1 MFILKHYKR
10 GVLLYLWWEFCEV
23 HAWSW
28 ERIFLKG
35 GNQFYRG
42 MEETKE
48 MFSVGSLVGWFVFV
62 FVFVLVGLNTSA
74 AASPSAGASA
84 GAALS
89 AMIADLLKNIK
100 DTERTPKDS
109 QC

>member
-1 MFILKHYKR
+1 MFTLKHYKR
-10 GVLLYLWWEFCEV
+10 GVLLYLWWEFGEV

-35 GNQFYRG
+35 GNQFHRG

-48 MFSVGSLVGWFVFV
+48 MFSVGSLVGWFV

-89 AMIADLLKNIK
+89 AMIGDLVKNIK
-100 DTERTPKDS
+100 DTEQTPKDS